1 VTDTAAIASEDQARV
16 YVAELAASL
25 GETAAME
32 RMERY
37 AALLLAE
44 NVRQNL
50 VGKASEATL
59 WQRHIADSAQLLDFV
74 PRETL
79 GSAAAGPWLD
89 LGSGPGLP
97 GLIIAMLCPNMP
109 VVLVESRG
117 RRVEFLESAIDE
129 LQLTKCE
136 VRGERLERIE
146 PFPARAISARA
157 FAPLEALLSLS
168 APFSTAATRYVLPK
182 GRSAAHELNSIK
194 PSIRRMFHVEQSLTD
209 IEAGII
215 VKR

>member
-1 VTDTAAIASEDQARV
+1 MTDTAAIASEDQARA

-32 RMERY
+32 RLERY
-37 AALLLAE
+37 AELLLAE

-50 VGKASEATL
+50 VSKASGAAL
-59 WQRHIADSAQLLDFV
+59 WQRHIADSAQLLGFV

-79 GSAAAGPWLD
+79 GSTATGPWLD

-136 VRGERLERIE
+136 VRGQRLERIK
-146 PFPARAISARA
+146 PFAARAISARA